1 MNLTEQ
7 QAIELAAEPHKIIDF
22 ETCNT
27 VIGFLNG
34 YISDMALAEFELEIE
49 ANNHEV
55 LLLHTEGKTNAVAK
69 AEFKIS
75 KPYKDWRE
83 MKLKL
88 AKLRAYRKSLQSKEE
103 SLRFKP
109 RDYHNMPR
117 AI

>member
-1 MNLTEQ
+1 MITEQ
-7 QAIELAAEPHKIIDF
+7 QAIELASEPHKIIDF

-34 YISDMALAEFELEIE
+34 YISDMALAEWELEVA

-55 LLLHTEGKTNAVAK
+55 ELLHAEGKTNAVAK

-75 KPYKDWRE
+75 EPYKKWRE

-88 AKLRAYRKSLQSKEE
+88 QKFRAYRNALKSKEE
-103 SLRFKP
+103 SLRFQP
-109 RDYHNMPR
+109 RNNYQR